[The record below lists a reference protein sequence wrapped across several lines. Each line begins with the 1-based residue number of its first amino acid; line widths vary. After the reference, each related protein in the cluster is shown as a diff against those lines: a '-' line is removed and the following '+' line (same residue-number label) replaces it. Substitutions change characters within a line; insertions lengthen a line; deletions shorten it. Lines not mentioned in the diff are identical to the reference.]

1 MMRDKDHMEALA
13 RVHCIIRHCQQTERD
28 GLPNSLDHLRKI
40 EQDARAL
47 EDLMLEDDTSQP
59 IHLEER

>member
-1 MMRDKDHMEALA
+1 MMRDKDSMEALA

-28 GLPNSLDHLRKI
+28 GLPNSKLLIQQI

-47 EDLMLEDDTSQP
+47 EDLMHEDETSQP
-59 IHLEER
+59 IHLEDR